1 MLRSTLA
8 LCLFSPMSFAQ
19 TEMKTFQHPAGLAFE
34 HPASWEVRA
43 QDERIQLIPSNA
55 VKDQRGEPLEVL
67 VFFGEDAEGV
77 TAATDPRVTAYLEA
91 QLRKL
96 FPGLTG
102 PPSSRGITTGLGP
115 AAAYLYRGKAADGAD
130 LAVEFHV
137 VLHGGSALVL
147 VHAARHDLFTKR
159 QPQVTSLFSSLSQS
173 AKTQIDPKVVSLWR
187 RSASVRTGAG
197 GGGGS
202 ISGTTWYYLSFQ
214 PDGVFHYAE
223 RDRMFGNTADLGVI
237 LSGDSGV
244 KTRKGK
250 WTTSQGVLELVWEDG
265 TSERF
270 TYLVGTPAWGGTAL
284 KLTPSGSGKK
294 PMFFDLV
301 SGAGV
306 R

>member
-1 MLRSTLA
+1 MLRSALA
-8 LCLFSPMSFAQ
+8 LCLFSPMTFAQ
-19 TEMKTFQHPAGLAFE
+19 TEMKTVQHPAGLAFE
-34 HPASWEVRA
+34 HPTSWEVRSHG
-43 QDERIQLIPSNA
+43 ERIQLVPA
-55 VKDQRGEPLEVL
+55 DVAKDQRGEPLEIL
-67 VFFGEDAEGV
+67 VFFGEDTEGV
-77 TAATDPRVTAYLEA
+77 TSVTDPRVAAYLET
-91 QLRKL
+91 QLRQL
-96 FPGLTG
+96 FPWLTG
-102 PPSSRGITTGLGP
+102 RPSSRGVTTGLGP

-130 LAVEFHV
+130 LAVESYV
-137 VLHGGSALVL
+137 VLHGGSAIVL

-173 AKTQIDPKVVSLWR
+173 ARTQIDPKVVSLWR
-187 RSASVRTGAG
+187 RSASVRTGTG

-223 RDRMFGNTADLGVI
+223 RDRMFGNTADLGVVV
-237 LSGDSGV
+237 SGDSGV

-265 TSERF
+265 TAERF
-270 TYLVGTPAWGGTAL
+270 TYLVGTPTWGGTAL
-284 KLTPSGSGKK
+284 KLTPSGTGRK

-301 SGAGV
+301 PGAGM